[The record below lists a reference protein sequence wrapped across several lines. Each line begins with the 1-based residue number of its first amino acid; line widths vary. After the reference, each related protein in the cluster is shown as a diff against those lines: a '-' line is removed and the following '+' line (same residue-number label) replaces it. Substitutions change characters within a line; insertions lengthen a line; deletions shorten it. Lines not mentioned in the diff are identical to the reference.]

1 MLMLFYILVHQQA
14 FLMYFDLVYN
24 MFGLLFL
31 NNFVGKTDLIHIKD
45 DGS

>member
-1 MLMLFYILVHQQA
+1 MLLFIFLVHQQA

>member
-1 MLMLFYILVHQQA
+1 MLLFIFLVHQPA